1 MKHLIQRA
9 GQEYGPYSIEEIRGY
24 VDQGNIVTS
33 DLAREE
39 ASGRLT

>member
-9 GQEYGPYSIEEIRGY
+9 GQEYGPHSIEEIRRY

-33 DLAREE
+33 DLAKEE
-39 ASGRLT
+39 ASGKLS